1 MKRFE
6 EYVIT
11 IIIGIVMIMTSFA
24 GTYQILYN
32 VVDLYEDQATLGT
45 IIATPVIIY
54 WVVKSIIIRLKRK

>member
-11 IIIGIVMIMTSFA
+11 IIMGIIMALTSFA

-45 IIATPVIIY
+45 LVMTPVIIY